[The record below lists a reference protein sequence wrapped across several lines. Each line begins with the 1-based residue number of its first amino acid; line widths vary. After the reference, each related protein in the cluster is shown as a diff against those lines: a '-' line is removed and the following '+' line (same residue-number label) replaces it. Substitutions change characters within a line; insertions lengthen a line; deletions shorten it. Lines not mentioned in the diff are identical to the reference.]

1 MVAGHLQEKKGYFY
15 MVLNLKDE
23 KGFRKPKWIPTGLP
37 VKGNKRKA
45 EAMLQAERQKYT
57 SPAMSAK
64 AQMLFSDYMLYW
76 LRVIKP
82 DVEENTYS
90 GYEMVVKRRINP
102 YFASLKIKL
111 GDLKAIHIQEFYL
124 FCKNEYKVK
133 NNTIIHYHANLSHAL
148 GYATEMEIIAR
159 NPMNQVKRPK
169 PEQHTPSFYTL
180 SETERLIEAVH
191 GDKIEFAVL
200 MAAFYGLRR
209 SEIVGLRWDAIDFE
223 SNRITINHTVVQTIV
238 EGKMQVISKD
248 RTKNKSSC
256 RSLPLVPL
264 FREYLLQQKCLQE
277 EHKLLCGDCYTDTG
291 YVYVNEI
298 GQTVKPDYITTHF
311 ARVIKKHNLRKIT
324 FHELRHSCASLLLKS
339 GVSMKEI
346 QAWLGHSTYNTTAT
360 FYAHLDS
367 TAKEQVGRT
376 LADTLDISSALKPA
390 GSALYANNKANNE

>member
-23 KGFRKPKWIPTGLP
+23 KGSRKPKWIPTGLP

-45 EAMLQAERQKYT
+45 EAMLQLERQKYT
-57 SPAMSAK
+57 SPVMSPIAH
-64 AQMLFSDYMLYW
+64 MLFSDYMLYW

-82 DVEENTYS
+82 DVEENTFS

-102 YFASLKIKL
+102 YFAPL
-111 GDLKAIHIQEFYL
+111 GIRLSELKAIHIQEFYL
-124 FCKNEYKVK
+124 FCKKEYKVK

-148 GYATEMEIIAR
+148 KYATEMEIIPK
-159 NPMNQVKRPK
+159 NPMNQVKRPR

-180 SETERLIEAVH
+180 AETEHLIKLVH

-209 SEIVGLRWDAIDFE
+209 SEIIGLQWKAIDFE
-223 SNRITINHTVVQTIV
+223 SNRITINHTVVQTLV
-238 EGKMQVISKD
+238 DGKMQILSKD

-256 RSLPLVPL
+256 RSLPLVPA
-264 FREYLLQQKCLQE
+264 FRKYLLQQKKLQE
-277 EHKLLCGDCYTDTG
+277 EQKQLCGNSYIETD
-291 YVYVNEI
+291 YVYVNDI
-298 GQTVKPDYITTHF
+298 GQPIKPDFVTTHF
-311 ARVIKKHNLRKIT
+311 ALVMKKYNLRKIT
-324 FHELRHSCASLLLKS
+324 FHELRHSCASLLLKN

-360 FYAHLDS
+360 FYAHLDAAS
-367 TAKEQVGRT
+367 NEQVGKT
-376 LADTLDISSALKPA
+376 MADTLDISSALKPFDA
-390 GSALYANNKANNE
+390 TVPIQA